1 MHAKGMILT
10 MAARSVEQSIKAIRT
25 IIETIRKLRV
35 PVPEDPEISL
45 RSILANAYIP
55 WPLCQP

>member
-1 MHAKGMILT
+1 